1 MFTQKEMG
9 LLEDLK
15 NGEKLCTEKYR
26 KYAQQA
32 SSPQLQS
39 LFQTISGQ
47 EQRHLQT
54 LEQMASGSSGSGSS
68 QSSSQSSSQGSTM
81 NGSSGSNNQSSSQS
95 SSQSQNWA
103 QSGNYQGQDQNYQND
118 SFLCSDALATEK
130 HVSADYN
137 TCIFEFKDPA
147 VRSTLNSIQQQEQSH
162 GMMLYDYMSANG
174 MYN

>member
-54 LEQMASGSSGSGSS
+54 LEQMASGGSPSGSS
-68 QSSSQSSSQGSTM
+68 QSSQSGQ
-81 NGSSGSNNQSSSQS
+81 N
-95 SSQSQNWA
+95 QNWA

-162 GMMLYDYMSANG
+162 GKMLYDYMSANG